1 MDIEI
6 TNPIGI
12 KLDVIELDEHV
23 PSLKFSVIITVK
35 KFGYKAEV
43 SSQFWIECQ
52 CFDEFISC
60 MKSDRLASLKDMND
74 SFELV
79 LDPINGQLNWSCMK
93 EDINGGIS
101 ISKGSENLDGTA
113 RQSICNA
120 FNDYPR
126 WW

>member
-6 TNPIGI
+6 TNPLGI

-23 PSLKFSVIITVK
+23 PSLKFSVTITVK

-43 SSQFWIECQ
+43 NSQFWIECQ

-60 MKSDRLASLKDMND
+60 MKSGKLASLKDMNS

-79 LDPINGQLNWSCMK
+79 LNPVSGHIDWLCMK
-93 EDINGGIS
+93 EDINGS
-101 ISKGSENLDGTA
+101 VCISKGREKLDNAA
-113 RQSICNA
+113 RQSICSA
-120 FNDYPR
+120 FYDYPK